1 MSNSTAVTWDRAGHL
16 VRVISPAGVEM
27 SGFHTPGGSDAPVL
41 LCLHGLSGHLDTSF
55 VFEFFKTR
63 SPLSAFHVLSIA
75 SSGQGNIS
83 MARQGQLLEYRLG
96 GSAYERFEESVG
108 DLAAWVDYAAQCTS
122 GPIILLGHSLGA
134 SKVTHYLAQR
144 RDARVKGLVLASAP
158 DLKGAFIALHGL
170 QRFEEFMAEARS
182 KVAQDQGRSLMGEDC
197 VIGLLRQRVS
207 AQTLLDRFEDTSTAD
222 TFDFFGR
229 ESTKAFLALEQVTV
243 PILAV
248 YGQHGEI
255 VGESGTASALALLKK
270 RAVRAPSF
278 DSLIL
283 AGNHW
288 YMGAEAAFANALAS
302 WATAHCVDAA
312 SAEVRA

>member
-1 MSNSTAVTWDRAGHL
+1 MSNSTALIWDRAGHL
-16 VRVISPAGVEM
+16 VRVISPSGVEM
-27 SGFHTPGGSDAPVL
+27 CGFHTRARSDAPLL

-55 VFEFFKTR
+55 VFEFFKTT
-63 SPLSAFHVLSIA
+63 SPLSTFHVLSIA

-83 MARQGQLLEYRLG
+83 MARQGHLLEYRLG

-108 DLAAWVDYAAQCTS
+108 DLATWIDYATKCTS

-134 SKVTHYLAQR
+134 SKVTHYLAQTQ
-144 RDARVKGLVLASAP
+144 DARVKGLVLASAP
-158 DLKGAFIALHGL
+158 DLKGAFVALHGK
-170 QRFEEFMAEARS
+170 QRFENFMAEARA
-182 KVAQDQGRSLMGEDC
+182 KVAQGEGRSLMGEDC

-207 AQTLLDRFEDTSTAD
+207 AQTLLDRFEEASAAD

-229 ESTKAFLALEQVTV
+229 ESSTAFLALEQVTT

-255 VGESGTASALALLKK
+255 VGESGTASALGLLKK
-270 RAVRAPSF
+270 KAVRAASF
-278 DSLIL
+278 ESLIV

-288 YMGAEAAFANALAS
+288 YMGAEAALATELARWAATQVVGAPAL
-302 WATAHCVDAA
+302 
-312 SAEVRA
+312 EVRA